1 MAPEF
6 IEGVGIPLRGMAP
19 EFIEGVGIPLRGMA
33 PEFIEGVGI
42 PRQGLVQDSAPG
54 RHLGP
59 KPMILHRHIPAA
71 AKLS

>member
-6 IEGVGIPLRGMAP
+6 IKGVGISLWGMAP
-19 EFIEGVGIPLRGMA
+19 EFIEGT
-33 PEFIEGVGI
+33 GI

-59 KPMILHRHIPAA
+59 KPMMLHRHIPAA

>member
-1 MAPEF
+1 
-6 IEGVGIPLRGMAP
+6 LWGMAP
-19 EFIEGVGIPLRGMA
+19 EFIEGT
-33 PEFIEGVGI
+33 GI